1 MKDLKCGKKECRFNK
16 GYCCTAKDITISN
29 DTCCESYYPLAEK
42 RGHLFEVAH
51 EFAKANYS
59 VDTHV
64 KCTANCIFEKDNCC
78 TANGITVM
86 SENALTPQC
95 LTFVKK

>member
-16 GYCCTAKDITISN
+16 GYCCTAKDISITN
-29 DTCCESYYPLAEK
+29 DTYCSSYDPVEEK
-42 RGHLFEVAH
+42 RKSLFEVAH
-51 EFAKANYS
+51 EFAKANYT

-64 KCTANCIFEKDNCC
+64 KCTADCIFEHEKCC

-86 SENALTPQC
+86 SEDERTPQC
-95 LTFVKK
+95 LTYVKK